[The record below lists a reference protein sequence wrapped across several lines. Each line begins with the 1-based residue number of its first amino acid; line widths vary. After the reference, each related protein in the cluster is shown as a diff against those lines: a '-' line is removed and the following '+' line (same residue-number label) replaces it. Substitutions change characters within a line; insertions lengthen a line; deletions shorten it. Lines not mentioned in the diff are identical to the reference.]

1 MINCA
6 QCVKQDVCKL
16 TPGINEKIQSLEVS
30 KEYQALNQFKVDI
43 NCGFFMQNQQP
54 KIIKNMQ

>member
-6 QCVKQDVCKL
+6 QCIKQDVCKL

-43 NCGFFMQNQQP
+43 NCGFFMAVQQP
-54 KIIKNMQ
+54 KIIKNLQ